1 MKNQS
6 ANIQLATDR
15 FDHAF
20 LHARKKPPATY
31 PHTPLVSSTWPKENQ
46 EVLGQYQEWLYGG
59 GTGTNMVEQ
68 IYVPTAGYTLGLNP
82 KPYTEWDLITEFE
95 LTLEYIHAR
104 GLSDIST
111 KIRSS
116 ALNKFNKFLRQLRGE
131 YEIQYKPI
139 NIKRYCEGLP
149 DWLVGQ
155 LTTYQL
161 IMQANWRKARIRQ
174 QTMRFWY
181 NYTKIWRWLFANHP
195 IKEITDIKRQH
206 IMSYIDHRLRE
217 NSSTRTINSDLR
229 CFRASLLFL
238 QDQDYHVSRAL
249 LRMPGLKEPDQLP
262 RFLTDEQVCL
272 IRDDLEK
279 RVTDA
284 GTPSILRDARLD
296 RAAFYL
302 LWQGALRL
310 GEVEELRLEDLDLPG
325 GKLTVRR
332 GKGQKDRTV
341 FLTRRAVRSLQDYL
355 DMRGLGPTDHV
366 FLYRNLPVSKDLI
379 GSRIRASGRRTGVKV
394 TPHRL
399 RHTCATQL
407 LNAGCR
413 ITSIQKLLGHRC
425 ISTTM
430 IYAKVHDQSV
440 SDDYYK
446 AMERIEKFVNI
457 DNETTPK

>member
-1 MKNQS
+1 MKKQS
-6 ANIQLATDR
+6 ENIQLATAR
-15 FDHAF
+15 FDHAL
-20 LHARKKPPATY
+20 LHARKKPPAAY
-31 PHTPLVSSTWPKENQ
+31 PHTPLLSSTWPKENR
-46 EVLGQYQEWLYGG
+46 EVLEQYQEWLYGG

-82 KPYTEWDLITEFE
+82 KPYTEWDLVTEFE
-95 LTLEYIHAR
+95 LSLDYINAR

-111 KIRSS
+111 KIRRN
-116 ALNKFNKFLRQLRGE
+116 ALENFNKFLRQLRGE
-131 YEIQYKPI
+131 YEIQYQPI
-139 NIKRYCEGLP
+139 NIQRYCEGLP
-149 DWLVGQ
+149 DWLVDQ
-155 LTTYQL
+155 LTTYQH
-161 IMQANWRKARIRQ
+161 IMQANWRKARIHQ

-181 NYTKIWRWLFANHP
+181 SYTKVWRWLFANHP
-195 IKEITDIKRQH
+195 IKEVTDIKRLH
-206 IMSYIDHRLRE
+206 IMNYIDHRLE
-217 NSSTRTINSDLR
+217 EKSSIRTINSDLR
-229 CFRASLLFL
+229 CFRTVLLFL
-238 QDQDYHVSRAL
+238 QDQEYHVSRAL

-272 IRDDLEK
+272 IRDDLEN
-279 RVTDA
+279 RVSDA
-284 GTPSILRDARLD
+284 DTSAKLRDARLD

-341 FLTRRAVRSLQDYL
+341 FLTNIAVQSLQDYL
-355 DMRGLGPTDHV
+355 EMRGLGPTEHV
-366 FLYRNLPVSKDLI
+366 FFYRNLPVSKDLI
-379 GSRIRASGRRTGVKV
+379 GSRIRASGKRTGVKV

-413 ITSIQKLLGHRC
+413 ITSIQKFLGHRC

-430 IYAKVHDQSV
+430 VYAKVHDQSV

-446 AMERIEKFVNI
+446 AMERIEKRLLF
-457 DNETTPK
+457 DNETT